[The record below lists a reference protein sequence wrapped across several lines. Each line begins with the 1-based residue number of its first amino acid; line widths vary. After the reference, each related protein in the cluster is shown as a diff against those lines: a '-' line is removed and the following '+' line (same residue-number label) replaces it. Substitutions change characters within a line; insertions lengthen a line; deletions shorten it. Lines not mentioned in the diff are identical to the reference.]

1 MVTESSG
8 PTAGTLTDRKRPSES
23 SIPRLVP
30 GRSTVNVVPS
40 PHISLG
46 LFAGDCA
53 KVAGE
58 SKTAPKQRLVAM
70 RNLFARDFFINERK
84 APQAR
89 VIWHLH
95 FPDSSADVFRTS
107 SLAAP
112 VCKRPESG
120 KSPVWR
126 TLACR
131 TRGIVLDVD
140 QAQNT
145 GST

>member
-30 GRSTVNVVPS
+30 GRSRVNVVPS

-46 LFAGDCA
+46 LFAGDCE

-58 SKTAPKQRLVAM
+58 SKTAPKKRLAAM
-70 RNLFARDFFINERK
+70 RNLLARKFFVDERK

-89 VIWHLH
+89 LIWHLH
-95 FPDSSADVFRTS
+95 FLDSSADVFRTTS
-107 SLAAP
+107 MMKLRDGRSITPAINDSL
-112 VCKRPESG
+112 RL
-120 KSPVWR
+120 R
-126 TLACR
+126 L
-131 TRGIVLDVD
+131 
-140 QAQNT
+140 
-145 GST
+145 